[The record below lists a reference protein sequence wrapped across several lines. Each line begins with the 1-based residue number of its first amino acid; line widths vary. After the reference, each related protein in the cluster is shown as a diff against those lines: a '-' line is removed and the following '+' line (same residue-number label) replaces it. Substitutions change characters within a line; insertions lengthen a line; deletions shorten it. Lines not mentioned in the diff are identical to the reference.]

1 MSSRKNGATK
11 HRSLYISVMLSIL
24 FLFVGLFFV
33 ACSDSPSSSAS
44 AKYELVEGCVF
55 SQHGWELYHIQQD
68 GGWDSLTTA
77 CDTVFVVDSFLVYD
91 TLYKDTLVHRYTSFV
106 YGRRNDNSYDT
117 LTALTADSLNA
128 GGECERRV
136 ACSLDSVQK
145 NFSCA
150 TPSYVCRV
158 YKTQSTVA
166 VVDSRVN
173 FVRCNNRNVLCI
185 RDTFYVD
192 EVAYGTYH
200 KWETTRLN
208 YGKKAWTN
216 YIPWIN
222 APLFDSASF
231 RAALDTLDTQYP
243 TFAMDTLQTGY
254 YITMEGLPD
263 WVTKGTVF
271 KKDSSGRYV
280 VETLR
285 YCPGQCY
292 PSDYEKK
299 AFFFVNGLDK
309 PLERDTVITWML
321 TYSYS
326 GGSFE
331 GDYDSLTITTLFKSK

>member
-1 MSSRKNGATK
+1 MSSRKNGATI

-44 AKYELVEGCVF
+44 AKHELVEGCVF
-55 SQHGWELYHIQQD
+55 SHHGFDLYRIQQD
-68 GGWDSLTTA
+68 GGWDSLMTV

-91 TLYKDTLVHRYTSFV
+91 TLYNDTLVHRYTSFV
-106 YGRRNDNSYDT
+106 YGKRNDNSFDT
-117 LTALTADSLNA
+117 LTALTADSLNV
-128 GGECERRV
+128 GSECERRV
-136 ACSLDSVQK
+136 SCSLDSVQK

-150 TPSYVCRV
+150 TSPYVCRV
-158 YKTQSTVA
+158 YKSS
-166 VVDSRVN
+166 VVSVDYRAN
-173 FVRCNNRNVLCI
+173 IARCINRNVLCI

-192 EVAYGTYH
+192 KVAYGTYH

-263 WVTKGTVF
+263 WVTKGTV

-299 AFFFVNGLDK
+299 AFFFVNGLEK

-331 GDYDSLTITTLFKSK
+331 GDYDSLAITTLFKSKK